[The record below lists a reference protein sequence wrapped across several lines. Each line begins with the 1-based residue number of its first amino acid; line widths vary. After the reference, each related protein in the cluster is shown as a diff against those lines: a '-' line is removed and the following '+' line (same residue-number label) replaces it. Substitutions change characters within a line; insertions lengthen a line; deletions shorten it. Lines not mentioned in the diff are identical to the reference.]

1 MDRVFLLVRKDN
13 WFPLGV
19 FSALETLKEALP
31 YMPVRDDEELL
42 IQEFLVD
49 PEPAAKANIEAETTF
64 HDIKS
69 EVVRGP
75 G

>member
-19 FSALETLKEALP
+19 FSTIDNLKVALP
-31 YMPVRDDEELL
+31 YMPVQEDEELL

-49 PEPAAKANIEAETTF
+49 PKPRHSEHAETTF
-64 HDIKS
+64 HDIQS
-69 EVVRGP
+69 EVKRGP